1 MAVKDLKA
9 LNKRIDDLE
18 ARLNELIE
26 QYTQDKEQIIL
37 TGKPFSLIRQE
48 QEDQQ
53 LYDQY
58 ILHIVALL
66 FSFDNFQADEM

>member
-48 QEDQQ
+48 QED
-53 LYDQY
+53 
-58 ILHIVALL
+58 
-66 FSFDNFQADEM
+66 